1 MSYEFC
7 PACHKYREMTRH
19 VCEPEWL
26 VLQDDD
32 EEGWDPKHARRARG
46 RDPEAAALAYAE
58 RLDAPEAA
66 ALAYAERLDACER
79 DVLSA
84 GSVLIWVAP
93 VDGSEPPQRWRV
105 RAEASVDYDADL
117 EPPDGSTP

>member
-26 VLQDDD
+26 VLQDDA

-58 RLDAPEAA
+58 RLDA
-66 ALAYAERLDACER
+66 CER

-84 GSVLIWVAP
+84 GSVLIWVAS

-105 RAEASVDYDADL
+105 RAEASVDYDANL